1 MKAFCNLLFIL
12 LITSISNTQFN
23 QNNQPNYK
31 NYTISSII
39 SSIKEESTKNQ
50 FHLFVVILTHQEN
63 KNKQLLNNFIT
74 LLKQSSQTEESYIH
88 IKMYFYFNN
97 INIIK

>member
-74 LLKQSSQTEESYIH
+74 LLKRSSQTEESYIH